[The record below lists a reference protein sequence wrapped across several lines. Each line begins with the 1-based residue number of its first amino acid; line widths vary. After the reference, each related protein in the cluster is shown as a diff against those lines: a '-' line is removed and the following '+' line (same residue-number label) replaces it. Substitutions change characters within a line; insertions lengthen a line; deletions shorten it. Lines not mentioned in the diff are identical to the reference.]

1 MFSIM
6 LYFVVF
12 LISCVACRGY
22 ELLDDHKTK
31 RQSGTGKF
39 EFVISNKDLKKLFCG
54 LFILFPSI
62 FLSTFRGLNVGTD
75 TANYLSIY
83 DSIKI
88 YSLKEYINIY
98 GSRGYDYEIGYQQIN
113 YIAYI
118 IKGGYN
124 FVKFCSSFLIIFF
137 AWRGSVYYHRKFQIN
152 SGLCM
157 MFFYLLEFSYG
168 LNGVRFGIALSVF
181 FYAFQFVIEKKLLKY
196 FFCCLFA
203 MMFHTSMI
211 LLLLYYAINLMGN
224 KFLHKFGKYLTAIC
238 IVFLVIFLRPIVNCL
253 IPYIGSYASRFRFY
267 HIDLSSNYGFGLYAV
282 FLIFLLPLL
291 RWEKYIKN
299 NYQWSYILISILTFV
314 PIRFLGYMSQWLIR
328 LSRIPEIL
336 FCVLYCGA
344 MKLPVNKSERLFW
357 KIYTITLIVGYYII
371 TVIFQNSGEVYP
383 FIFDFTNKI

>member
-1 MFSIM
+1 
-6 LYFVVF
+6 
-12 LISCVACRGY
+12 
-22 ELLDDHKTK
+22 
-31 RQSGTGKF
+31 
-39 EFVISNKDLKKLFCG
+39 
-54 LFILFPSI
+54 
-62 FLSTFRGLNVGTD
+62 
-75 TANYLSIY
+75 
-83 DSIKI
+83 
-88 YSLKEYINIY
+88 
-98 GSRGYDYEIGYQQIN
+98 
-113 YIAYI
+113 
-118 IKGGYN
+118 
-124 FVKFCSSFLIIFF
+124 
-137 AWRGSVYYHRKFQIN
+137 
-152 SGLCM
+152 
-157 MFFYLLEFSYG
+157 
-168 LNGVRFGIALSVF
+168 
-181 FYAFQFVIEKKLLKY
+181 
-196 FFCCLFA
+196 

-291 RWEKYIKN
+291 RWEQYIKK